1 MFDWI
6 VMMAFFVAKV
16 VIDGTLYVPVS
27 KTLEHRIRAKQD
39 EIHRECE
46 KISSRIK
53 DLKIEIL
60 ELQLSEDELQL
71 EQNSAVITP
80 APEQDDA

>member
-1 MFDWI
+1 M
-6 VMMAFFVAKV
+6 AKV

-39 EIHRECE
+39 EIHQECE
-46 KISSRIK
+46 KISSRIE

-60 ELQLSEDELQL
+60 ELQLSEAELQL
-71 EQNSAVITP
+71 EQNTAVITP
-80 APEQDDA
+80 YSFAPEHDDA